1 MFFQGGKLQAPLG
14 SVAKTYFKR
23 PKGHGMSLDKF
34 ILEPGNE
41 FSVQKTLCAASTP
54 LDVADTTRTGITVA
68 LDVLSDIIDAH
79 SRGHSYDGAFG
90 LSSIFVLNGR
100 AAICAPFCGKCTN
113 ATMSKDFET

>member
-1 MFFQGGKLQAPLG
+1 
-14 SVAKTYFKR
+14 
-23 PKGHGMSLDKF
+23 MSLDKF

-41 FSVQKTLCAASTP
+41 FSVQKTLCAAGTL
-54 LDVADTTRTGITVA
+54 LDVADTTRTGRTVA